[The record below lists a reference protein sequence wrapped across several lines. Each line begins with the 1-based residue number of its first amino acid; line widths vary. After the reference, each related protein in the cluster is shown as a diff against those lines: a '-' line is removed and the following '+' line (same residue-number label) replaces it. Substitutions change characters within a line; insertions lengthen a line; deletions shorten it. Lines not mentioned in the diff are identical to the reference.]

1 MSAAYLGSGAR
12 AWSCIVMLCLLLA
25 LDGPAAQLEPESRA
39 IELRITAQPL
49 DEALQEF
56 SRQSGMQVIYFSG
69 LTDGIQSPG
78 VNGKYTV
85 TAALQALLT
94 GSGLSFHV
102 INARTVQIRKEDAD
116 AKAHWAEEQQHDV
129 H

>member
-1 MSAAYLGSGAR
+1 MSAAFLRRGGR
-12 AWSCIVMLCLLLA
+12 AWSCIVMLCLVLA
-25 LDGPAAQLEPESRA
+25 LDGRAAQLEPGARTF
-39 IELRITAQPL
+39 ELRITAQPL

-85 TAALQALLT
+85 TAALQALLV
-94 GSGLSFHV
+94 GSGLTFHV
-102 INARTVQIRKEDAD
+102 INARTVQIRKEDAG
-116 AKAHWAEEQQHDV
+116 AETHWAEEQEYDV

>member
-1 MSAAYLGSGAR
+1 MSAAYLRRSGR
-12 AWSCIVMLCLLLA
+12 AWSCIVMLCLVLA
-25 LDGPAAQLEPESRA
+25 LDGPAAQLEPRTF
-39 IELRITAQPL
+39 ELRITAQPL

-69 LTDGIQSPG
+69 LTDGFQSPG

-85 TAALQALLT
+85 TAALQALLA
-94 GSGLSFHV
+94 GSGLTFHV
-102 INARTVQIRKEDAD
+102 INARTVQIRREEAG
-116 AKAHWAEEQQHDV
+116 AEAQRAEEEEYDV

>member
-1 MSAAYLGSGAR
+1 MSAAYLR
-12 AWSCIVMLCLLLA
+12 WSCIVMLCLVLA
-25 LDGPAAQLEPESRA
+25 LDGLAAEVESEPRTF
-39 IELRITAQPL
+39 ELRITAQPL

-85 TAALQALLT
+85 SAALQALLA
-94 GSGLSFHV
+94 GSGLSFRV
-102 INARTVQIRKEDAD
+102 INARTVEIRKEEAE
-116 AKAHWAEEQQHDV
+116 AHRAEEEDRDV

>member
-1 MSAAYLGSGAR
+1 LSVAYSWSGAR
-12 AWSCIVMLCLLLA
+12 AWPCIVMLCLVLA
-25 LDGPAAQLEPESRA
+25 LDGRAAQLEPESRA

-56 SRQSGMQVIYFSG
+56 SRQSGMQVIYFSD

-85 TAALQALLT
+85 KSALQALLT

-116 AKAHWAEEQQHDV
+116 AKAHRAEEEQHDV

>member
-1 MSAAYLGSGAR
+1 MSADFFRRGGR
-12 AWSCIVMLCLLLA
+12 AWSCIVMLCLVLA
-25 LDGPAAQLEPESRA
+25 LDGPAAQLEPEPRTF
-39 IELRITAQPL
+39 ELRITAQPL

-85 TAALQALLT
+85 TAALQALLA
-94 GSGLSFHV
+94 GSGLRFHV

-116 AKAHWAEEQQHDV
+116 AKAHWAEEEEYDV